1 MTFSK
6 CNHIYA
12 LHAAGCLFSFSP
24 GPAFKTQDNT
34 LRTQI
39 PAWLVTIEIC
49 RAGPS
54 GNSASHIA
62 DTVASSD
69 PPPPARQDPLLA
81 ASQSNQQLASGTS
94 TPSQTDS
101 LLPVSPRTPSSSTTP
116 KKVELRNKAPHW
128 NDTLR
133 CWCLNFRGRVK
144 LASVKN
150 FQLMKADDPSKTIVM
165 QVSTVLALLLPCFFA
180 DFSASSLLLLSH
192 IVATVR

>member
-1 MTFSK
+1 M
-6 CNHIYA
+6 
-12 LHAAGCLFSFSP
+12 HAVIRVWFLIDHP
-24 GPAFKTQDNT
+24 
-34 LRTQI
+34 L
-39 PAWLVTIEIC
+39 C

-62 DTVASSD
+62 DTAASSD
-69 PPPPARQDPLLA
+69 QTPPPRQDPLPA
-81 ASQSNQQLASGTS
+81 ASQSGQQLASGTS

-101 LLPVSPRTPSSSTTP
+101 LLPVSPRTPFSSTP

-180 DFSASSLLLLSH
+180 DFA
-192 IVATVR
+192 ATFFPCCSMWWLC